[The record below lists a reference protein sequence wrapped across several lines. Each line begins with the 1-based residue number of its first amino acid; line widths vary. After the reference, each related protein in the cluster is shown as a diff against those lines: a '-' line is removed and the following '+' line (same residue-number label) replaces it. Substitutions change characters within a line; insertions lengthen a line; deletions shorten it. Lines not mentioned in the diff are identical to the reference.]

1 MLQSV
6 QSLHSTVQYEH
17 AQEIPK
23 GRTNK
28 IRGSEFSFCP
38 FFPQEIHI
46 FFLFSFVKQ
55 QHHVGYTLHAL
66 NYFGFYA
73 LLHSTIPGACFLSNE
88 CPGNTRSGDTSDI
101 RGYILDAA
109 TDFQLY
115 ACLPVKFSNTA
126 YVAHVRKSKST
137 QKEHCTCMHHHELHA
152 LPN

>member
-73 LLHSTIPGACFLSNE
+73 LLHSTIPGACFQFPMSALVTHVV
-88 CPGNTRSGDTSDI
+88 G
-101 RGYILDAA
+101 ILQISEAISWMQQQI
-109 TDFQLY
+109 FNYML
-115 ACLPVKFSNTA
+115 A
-126 YVAHVRKSKST
+126 Y
-137 QKEHCTCMHHHELHA
+137 L
-152 LPN
+152 